1 MSASREKRTR
11 QEQTAQGPNEKKIQ
25 QRDQEQ
31 KDRAR
36 NTLYAIAAAVIALA
50 VIVLLVWNSN
60 IIQSRSTAV
69 TINGEKFTP
78 ADVQF
83 YYTGARQNQMLM
95 AAYGMSAYD
104 YTQSPKSQVYSELNG
119 ETWHDYFLSQA
130 VTNLTQDVALAA
142 EAAKN
147 GYTLSA
153 EGQASLDSA
162 LASLESA
169 WVTNNYSSRAAYL
182 RANYGASMTYDKYV
196 ELLSR
201 AALASDYNTSKSD
214 SFTYDDAQLDSYYQ
228 ENKDAVDTFVLSQ
241 FIFQANMPEEEKDA
255 DGNAVERTEEEQA
268 AAMEQAMAD
277 AKALAEELE
286 ERLKAGEDAEKLSKE
301 YEDDLYGTY
310 VSEELAGS
318 RVNSEYS
325 DWAYS
330 SARRSGDISLVE
342 YPGGSAGI
350 YNYCVVRFEN
360 RYQDNTP
367 TANVRHVLVGAG
379 SAPTEEEYAQAKTK
393 AEELLEQWKAGGAT
407 EDAFAQLA
415 RENSADTGSAADGG
429 LLNVGASSGYVD
441 TFADWALDSSRKEG
455 DTGIVQNTGSSV
467 KGWHIMY
474 FVGWDDP
481 EWKQNAESALR
492 TQDVNQW
499 QTEVF
504 GGYAAE
510 NASGLRYVG

>member
-25 QRDQEQ
+25 QRDQEK

-36 NTLYAIAAAVIALA
+36 NTLYAAAAAV
-50 VIVLLVWNSN
+50 VVVVVVVLMVWNSN

-69 TINGEKFTP
+69 TINGEKYTP

-83 YYTGARQNQMLM
+83 YYTGARQNQMIM
-95 AAYGMSAYD
+95 AAYGMSSYD
-104 YTQSPKSQVYSELNG
+104 YSKSPKDQIYSELNG
-119 ETWHDYFLSQA
+119 ETWHDYFLTQA

-142 EAAKN
+142 EAGKA

-153 EGQASLDSA
+153 EGQADLDAA

-169 WVTNNYSSRAAYL
+169 WVTNNYPNRAAYL
-182 RANYGASMTYDKYV
+182 RANYGASMNYNKYV
-196 ELLSR
+196 ELMSR
-201 AALASDYNTSKSD
+201 AALAADYNSSKSS
-214 SFTYDDAQLDSYYQ
+214 SFTYDDAQLDGYYQ

-241 FIFQANMPEEEKDA
+241 FIFQAVAPEEKDA
-255 DGNAVERTEEEQA
+255 AGNPVERTEAEQA
-268 AAMEQAMAD
+268 AAMEEAMAQ
-277 AKALAEELE
+277 AKAKAEELE
-286 ERLKAGEDAEKLSKE
+286 SRLKAGEDAEKLSKE
-301 YEDDLYGTY
+301 YEDDLYGFY

-325 DWAYS
+325 EWAYH

-342 YPGGSAGI
+342 YPGGSAST
-350 YNYCVVRFEN
+350 YNYCVVRFED

-367 TANVRHVLVGAG
+367 TANVRHILVGAG

-415 RENSADTGSAADGG
+415 RDNSADTGSAADGG
-429 LLNVGASSGYVD
+429 LLNVGPSSGYVD
-441 TFADWALDSSRKEG
+441 TFADWALDASRKTG

-474 FVGWDDP
+474 YVGQDDP
-481 EWKQNAESALR
+481 EWRQNAESALR

-499 QTEVF
+499 QTEIF
-504 GGYAAE
+504 GGYTAE